1 MTQQETFKRRIRER
15 MVKTGERYT
24 AARRAL
30 IAEPTDERGWVAD
43 PELSD
48 ERVRAATGRGWE
60 EWRQII
66 DDWPGHDD
74 GHSAIASYVRDDLGV
89 DDWWAQTVTVGYE
102 RITGRRL
109 PYQQPDGTFT
119 AGKSRTVT
127 VDRDA
132 LRELLLSEEGRAD
145 LFPNQSTALRSRSTA
160 KVLRLGMDE
169 GVTQVA
175 VDPLEDGRAKIA
187 IAHEKL
193 PTPESVELWKAFWTD
208 WLEALDES

>member
-30 IAEPTDERGWVAD
+30 IAEPTDERAWVAD

-169 GVTQVA
+169 GVAQVA